1 VVLEP
6 FPVDAMQSALGTVE
20 MLIAVEDNIT
30 GQLSGLMQGY
40 GFKVDEEILRYD
52 SRPFSV
58 DELTRRVKEMMK

>member
-1 VVLEP
+1 
-6 FPVDAMQSALGTVE
+6 
-20 MLIAVEDNIT
+20 
-30 GQLSGLMQGY
+30 MQGY